1 VRGTRFLRPFVGP
14 SSLVLLAGALGAC
27 RTELSDA
34 ELIGLSS
41 AATQAPVAV
50 AATSMG
56 HRGPP
61 VAAGPGGPA
70 RFARA
75 LWTTFSADDAL
86 AVTVFAD
93 GFYRAPGNE
102 GFEATLTEV
111 ERCLRAAGFGA
122 RPELELQV
130 IETPL
135 RGTAWT
141 PRRARLALVQAGEER
156 VLHAFDAPADR
167 DRTML
172 PVGAP
177 SASVEGRLV
186 TRVEDAVAGTAL
198 LLEHGFGGAV
208 LRKAAEQG
216 AVLAIASD
224 LADYNVDPS
233 GQDRHL
239 EAIGFRSV
247 RSPSPIAVVQ
257 VSPRTATLLRAAA
270 ADATARVRFEAQVET
285 AERKLRTLVATV
297 VGAQHPG
304 EAVPL
309 VAHVQEPG
317 ACDNASGIG
326 TLVEGARS
334 LARLI
339 EAGEVERPA
348 RSIAFVFGDEME
360 QSRVWLE
367 HSGRRATAAIAADMT
382 GESRVATGAEP
393 LLERGPDPGALKPL
407 PPDVH
412 TAWGGGNAGRSEV
425 PESDLHPNGV
435 ALVLRC
441 ALVDVA
447 GVAGGWPTGEHPFEG
462 GSDHVVFLEAGVPSA
477 LLWHFPDWAY
487 HTGADRMEH
496 VDAGEMKRTGCALL
510 AAALA
515 LANPLPSDL
524 ERYLRGHKLEIDL
537 RVDAALQAREAA
549 LAARWKTW
557 GDDVRQWLRELCL
570 GEPARLPAK
579 VRAKPG
585 EDT

>member
-1 VRGTRFLRPFVGP
+1 MRRPRLSRTYAGRAG
-14 SSLVLLAGALGAC
+14 LALLACAVVAC
-27 RTELSDA
+27 RTELSNADLV
-34 ELIGLSS
+34 ELTE
-41 AATQAPVAV
+41 AAGQSGAPV
-50 AATSMG
+50 AATSAS

-61 VAAGPGGPA
+61 VAAGTSGPA

-75 LWTTFSADDAL
+75 LWTTFSAEEAL
-86 AVTVFAD
+86 AVTAFAD
-93 GFYRAPGNE
+93 GYYRAPGNA
-102 GFEATLTEV
+102 GFEATLDEV
-111 ERCLRAAGFGA
+111 ERSLREAGFGA

-141 PRRARLALVQAGEER
+141 PRRARLSLVQAGDER
-156 VLHAFDAPADR
+156 VLHAFDEPAGR

-186 TRVEDAVAGTAL
+186 TRIEDAVAGTAL
-198 LLEHGFGGAV
+198 LLERGFAGAV

-239 EAIGFRSV
+239 DAIGFRSV
-247 RSPSPIAVVQ
+247 RAPSPIAVVQ
-257 VSPRTATLLRAAA
+257 VSPRTAALLRAAA
-270 ADATARVRFEAQVET
+270 ADASARVRFEAQVET

-326 TLVEGARS
+326 TLVEGARA

-339 EAGEVERPA
+339 EAGEVEQPA

-412 TAWGGGNAGRSEV
+412 TAWGQSDV

-447 GVAGGWPTGEHPFEG
+447 GVAGGWATGEHPFEG
-462 GSDHVVFLEAGVPSA
+462 GSDHVVFLQAGVPSA

-496 VDAGEMKRTGCALL
+496 VDADEMKRTGCALL

-515 LANPLPSDL
+515 LASPQPADL
-524 ERYLRGHKLEIDL
+524 ERYLHGHKLEIDV
-537 RVDAALQAREAA
+537 RVDAALAARDGA

-570 GEPARLPAK
+570 GETARMPEK
-579 VRAKPG
+579 VPAKPG
-585 EDT
+585 EKQ